1 MIVKGGVIFKL
12 KKLKEQIN
20 AFLGS
25 DTQFEG
31 KLSFKGV
38 VRIDG
43 RFKGEIDTE
52 GTLIVGETASIES
65 DIHASEIIISGEVSG
80 NIVAE
85 KSIEILSPG
94 KVFGNIKAP
103 SVTISEGV
111 VFEGICQMQTQ
122 DDYAKQNP
130 KVAVLP
136 KEQALA

>member
-1 MIVKGGVIFKL
+1 MVKGGKML
-12 KKLKEQIN
+12 KSKKLKEQIN

-43 RFKGEIDTE
+43 RFKGEISTE
-52 GTLIVGETASIES
+52 GTLIVGETAFIES

-80 NIVAE
+80 NIIAE
-85 KSIEILSPG
+85 KSIEILAPG
-94 KVFGNIKAP
+94 RVFGNIKAP

-111 VFEGICQMQTQ
+111 VFEGICQMQPQ
-122 DDYAKQNP
+122 DDKANKNA

-136 KEQALA
+136 QEQAIG